1 MGQRLATSPASCRS
15 SATGAST
22 RRCRRAAGCPAH
34 RWGRMGTGSHQPGAA
49 GLHGSKAGH
58 QPGKLPQLGNRRQHQ
73 ALQARSGLPG
83 PSVGHMGTGSHQP
96 GAAGLHGRR
105 RPQAGAAER
114 VAARPIGGAH
124 GHRIASAWGSRPA
137 WAKGWPPARQAAA
150 ARQPAPEGGAPEEIP
165 SRPFPGKLAT
175 VRDAVNQRR
184 ARRIVQITGNLR
196 KVILIYV
203 NDYFNS
209 HNVKVSPFCPH
220 FVPVLSPQPFP
231 CKPS

>member
-1 MGQRLATSPASCRS
+1 MGGAGHRLALLNVLQHVPSV
-15 SATGAST
+15 
-22 RRCRRAAGCPAH
+22 
-34 RWGRMGTGSHQPGAA
+34 GRMGLGWRRPGVA
-49 GLHGSKAGH
+49 GLHGSKADH
-58 QPGKLPQLGNRRQHQ
+58 QPGKLPQLGSLRQHQ

-83 PSVGHMGTGSHQP
+83 PSVGT
-96 GAAGLHGRR
+96 
-105 RPQAGAAER
+105 
-114 VAARPIGGAH
+114 H

-196 KVILIYV
+196 KVVLIYV

>member
-1 MGQRLATSPASCRS
+1 MGQRLATSPARCCSP
-15 SATGAST
+15 ATGAST
-22 RRCRRAAGCPAH
+22 TAKAHSLGRSQAPGIAGAQRAARPIGGDAWAWIASA
-34 RWGRMGTGSHQPGAA
+34 WG
-49 GLHGSKAGH
+49 
-58 QPGKLPQLGNRRQHQ
+58 
-73 ALQARSGLPG
+73 
-83 PSVGHMGTGSHQP
+83 
-96 GAAGLHGRR
+96 AGLHGRR
-105 RPQAGAAER
+105 RPQAGAAKR

-196 KVILIYV
+196 KVVLIYV

-209 HNVKVSPFCPH
+209 HNVKASPFCPH